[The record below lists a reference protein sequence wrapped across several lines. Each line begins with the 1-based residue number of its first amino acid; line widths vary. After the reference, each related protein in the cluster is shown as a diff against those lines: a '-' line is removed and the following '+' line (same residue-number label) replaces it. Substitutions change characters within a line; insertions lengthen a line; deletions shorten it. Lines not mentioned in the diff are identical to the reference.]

1 MILSCQNINKSFVTD
16 DVLKDVSFHLEEREK
31 AALIGPNGAG
41 KSTLL
46 KIIMQEM
53 PADSGEVI
61 VAKGKTLGYLAQHQE
76 VSGDNTIYGELLSV
90 KQYLLDM
97 EEKIRTMEQ
106 QMKTLTG
113 RELDELLASYSR
125 LTHQFQLE
133 GGYACRSEVV
143 GVLKGL
149 GFEEEDFSR
158 KIGTLSGGQKTR
170 VALGR
175 LLLSNPDIILLD
187 EPTNHLDMESI
198 AWLETYLINYKGA
211 VFIVSH
217 DRYFLD
223 RVVTKIVEIDRG
235 HVRTFMGNYS
245 AYAEKKA
252 MIRDAEYKA
261 WLNQQQEIK
270 HQEEVIAKLK
280 SFNREKSIK
289 RAESR
294 EKMLDKID
302 VLDKPVE
309 ENVEMHLE
317 LKPRV
322 VSGNDV
328 LTVKNLAKAFPQQE
342 LFSNVDFSVKRGERV
357 AIIGANGT
365 GKTTI
370 LKILNGLV
378 EPDPSEKSTRKEND
392 TILYQR
398 ILLYMKDH
406 LRSQLTLD
414 QICQANLV
422 GKSQLQKLFQKEQR
436 CGVIH
441 YFSYLKIEEAKQ
453 MIRQE
458 QANFTEISYA
468 LGYTSIHYFSRQFKT
483 FTGMSPSEY
492 ALSIKA
498 LSEEDTANALH

>member
-125 LTHQFQLE
+125 LTHQFELE

-223 RVVTKIVEIDRG
+223 RVVTKVVEIDRG

-245 AYAEKKA
+245 AYAEKK
-252 MIRDAEYKA
+252 
-261 WLNQQQEIK
+261 
-270 HQEEVIAKLK
+270 
-280 SFNREKSIK
+280 
-289 RAESR
+289 
-294 EKMLDKID
+294 
-302 VLDKPVE
+302 
-309 ENVEMHLE
+309 
-317 LKPRV
+317 
-322 VSGNDV
+322 GND
-328 LTVKNLAKAFPQQE
+328 P
-342 LFSNVDFSVKRGERV
+342 
-357 AIIGANGT
+357 
-365 GKTTI
+365 
-370 LKILNGLV
+370 
-378 EPDPSEKSTRKEND
+378 
-392 TILYQR
+392 
-398 ILLYMKDH
+398 
-406 LRSQLTLD
+406 
-414 QICQANLV
+414 
-422 GKSQLQKLFQKEQR
+422 R
-436 CGVIH
+436 CGI
-441 YFSYLKIEEAKQ
+441 
-453 MIRQE
+453 
-458 QANFTEISYA
+458 
-468 LGYTSIHYFSRQFKT
+468 
-483 FTGMSPSEY
+483 
-492 ALSIKA
+492 
-498 LSEEDTANALH
+498 